1 MYTLVKNDLIVHSSL
16 TISLINNLN
25 YLLDNSN
32 SMSLRDINDA
42 LVSLKNQIE
51 INSLSFNLIL
61 DKIDESESRL

>member
-1 MYTLVKNDLIVHSSL
+1 MYTFVKNDLIIHSSL

-42 LVSLKNQIE
+42 LLSLKNQIE

>member
-42 LVSLKNQIE
+42 LLSLKNQIE